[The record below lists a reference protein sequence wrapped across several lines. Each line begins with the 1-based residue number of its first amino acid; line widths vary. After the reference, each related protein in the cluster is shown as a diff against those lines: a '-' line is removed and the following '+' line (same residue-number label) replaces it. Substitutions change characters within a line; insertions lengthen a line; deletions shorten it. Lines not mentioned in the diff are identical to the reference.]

1 MPFVLD
7 ASLVVAWWS
16 ADPPDPVADAALE
29 RLIADQGAVP
39 AFWWFDVRHA
49 LICSERRQQR
59 AVASTTAFLQ
69 RLGRLPVLVDREPDE
84 AVLLDLARCHRLGLH
99 ETAYLEL
106 ALRLGV
112 PLATT
117 NRDLIRTAPQ
127 VGVSL
132 LTAP

>member
-7 ASLVVAWWS
+7 ASIVVAWWS
-16 ADPPDPVADAALE
+16 ADTSDPVAGAALE
-29 RLIADQGAVP
+29 RVFADHGAAP
-39 AFWWFDVRHA
+39 AFRWFHVRNA
-49 LICSERRQQR
+49 LVSSERRQQR
-59 AVASTTAFLQ
+59 DVPSTTALRRVGQ
-69 RLGRLPVLVDREPDE
+69 LPVLVDREPDE
-84 AVLLDLARCHRLGLH
+84 AVLLDFARSHRLGIH

-106 ALRLGV
+106 ALRLGA

-127 VGVSL
+127 AGVSL

>member
-7 ASLVVAWWS
+7 AAIVVAWS
-16 ADPPDPVADAALE
+16 ATSPDPVAAALE
-29 RLIADQGAVP
+29 RLSADQGAVP
-39 AFWWFDVRHA
+39 AFWWFDLRHA
-49 LICSERRQQR
+49 LVCSERRQQQD
-59 AVASTTAFLQ
+59 VASTAAFLR
-69 RLGRLPVLVDREPDE
+69 RLGQLPVLVDPAPDE
-84 AVLLDLARCHRLGLH
+84 AVLLDLARGHRLGIH

-117 NRDLIRTAPQ
+117 NRDLIRTALQ
-127 VGVSL
+127 VGMSL